1 MAMRSPSSSVSWGLA
16 PCSGAAMPTRNS
28 LMPSSEL
35 LRFLLVGG
43 CVFALDTG
51 TFLLLYWLG
60 VPSIPA
66 NAAGML
72 AGFLLG
78 LVGHHYLTFRR
89 AGSPGLG
96 TALRYGGSFA
106 FNLVLG
112 TVVLELLLSIGQSA
126 LVAKLA
132 ATRSE
137 EHTSEL
143 QSRENLVCR
152 LLL

>member
-1 MAMRSPSSSVSWGLA
+1 
-16 PCSGAAMPTRNS
+16 MPRNS

-51 TFLLLYWLG
+51 IFLLLYWLG
-60 VPSIPA
+60 LPSIPA

-112 TVVLELLLSIGQSA
+112 TLVLELLLSLDQSA

-132 ATRSE
+132 ATAVVTVSNY
-137 EHTSEL
+137 L
-143 QSRENLVCR
+143 ISRYFVFTQPPSS
-152 LLL
+152 

>member
-43 CVFALDTG
+43 GVFALDTG
-51 TFLLLYWLG
+51 IFLLLYWLG
-60 VPSIPA
+60 LPSIPA

-96 TALRYGGSFA
+96 TAPPYAGSFA

-112 TVVLELLLSIGQSA
+112 TAVLE
-126 LVAKLA
+126 
-132 ATRSE
+132 
-137 EHTSEL
+137 
-143 QSRENLVCR
+143 
-152 LLL
+152 